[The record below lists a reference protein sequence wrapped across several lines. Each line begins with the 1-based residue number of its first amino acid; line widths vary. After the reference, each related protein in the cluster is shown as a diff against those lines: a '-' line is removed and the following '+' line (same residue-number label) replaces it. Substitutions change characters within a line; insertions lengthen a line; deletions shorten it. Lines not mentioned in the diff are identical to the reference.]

1 MESMTAS
8 LPGTWDNCKAS
19 TMVEDFHT
27 VRFDVEKSDTKP
39 GTQIGVPLSTRD
51 NPRADAFKEYSV
63 FGNGGEGSY
72 LRLGLISFALTL
84 NFASGR
90 TLGVVGGNEKLF
102 YLIYWLFRLSLLMF

>member
-27 VRFDVEKSDTKP
+27 VRFDVEKAGAKP
-39 GTQIGVPLSTRD
+39 GTQVGVPLSTRD
-51 NPRADAFKEYSV
+51 NPRTDAFKEYSV

-72 LRLGLISFALTL
+72 LRRGLKS
-84 NFASGR
+84 
-90 TLGVVGGNEKLF
+90 
-102 YLIYWLFRLSLLMF
+102 LITEGFSLKH